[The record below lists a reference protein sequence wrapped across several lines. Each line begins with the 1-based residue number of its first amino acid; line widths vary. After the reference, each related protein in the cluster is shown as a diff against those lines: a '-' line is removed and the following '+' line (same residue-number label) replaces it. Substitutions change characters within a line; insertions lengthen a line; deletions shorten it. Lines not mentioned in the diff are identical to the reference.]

1 MIFLAIYPLLFWV
14 LAFWQ
19 RRRWQG
25 FALAAAGPLP
35 FVVIAGGI
43 GDQGMRLLVLSLALV
58 FGLGGLFI
66 AMQPRRAPGE
76 RCLKCDYLLEGNVTG
91 VCPECGEPIERPRTR
106 ARRLHPS
113 APSPARASA
122 EPGMPGRSSR

>member
-1 MIFLAIYPLLFWV
+1 MIFLAFYPLLFWA

-25 FALAAAGPLP
+25 FALALAGPLP
-35 FVVIAGGI
+35 FIVVAARI
-43 GDQGMRLLVLSLALV
+43 GDQGMGLLLLSLAAI
-58 FGLGGLFI
+58 FGLGGVFI
-66 AMQPRRAPGE
+66 AGQPRRAPGE

-91 VCPECGEPIERPRTR
+91 ICPECGEPIERPRTR

-113 APSPARASA
+113 APSPARAASA
-122 EPGMPGRSSR
+122 PSEADRSSR